1 MIASRYEAR
10 GKSYCVS
17 RMDVRGTVLSPV
29 LVPAPGAPTWLIG
42 AYNHFGR
49 AVAAVDVGA
58 LVGFTAPL
66 RAPPAL
72 VLVEVSGALL
82 ALVAGGAP
90 SEHPIHRLP
99 ASDNLLEVLDS
110 RINLLWLNLD
120 KLQQTIADTLNDS
133 ARQARE

>member
-17 RMDVRGTVLSPV
+17 RMDVRGTVVSPV

-82 ALVAGGAP
+82 ALRDEHLVPLRRVMAITRFEPLPIGHLDPLRKLAAVA
-90 SEHPIHRLP
+90 RLADP
-99 ASDNLLEVLDS
+99 TAS
-110 RINLLWLNLD
+110 
-120 KLQQTIADTLNDS
+120 
-133 ARQARE
+133 